1 MEVPFPIMKK
11 DVPLEC
17 AKYIK
22 NYVIDSSRRGSGTH
36 ITWANTFLKQH
47 CRTIRRLHRNYNIGA
62 SSRYDRNRR
71 ANINRHT
78 AQLASMATNGVKLQ
92 KKKPK
97 PRPTE
102 KQGITIPRSI
112 RHALILDQ
120 QAIGTPLEGKWATAV
135 TKEMDGLE
143 RLCVFDYHPPN
154 TRFSRKDGWQFAPMH
169 MIFDIKADG
178 RYKAR
183 LCVGGNVLDVSAHTT
198 YSSTIQ
204 DISVRLLM
212 VIAAQTDYT

>member
-1 MEVPFPIMKK
+1 LDIYNQFQVEDDADHEFEKIVDHKWKDGVLILTARFQGATDEGNIMEVPFPVMKK

-22 NYVIDSSRRGSGTH
+22 NYVIDSSTRGSDIHT
-36 ITWANTFLKQH
+36 TWANTFLKQH
-47 CRTIRRLHRNYNIGA
+47 CRTICRLHRDYNIGA

-71 ANINRHT
+71 AKINRHT
-78 AQLASMATNGVKLQ
+78 AQLASLATNGVKLP

-112 RHALILDQ
+112 RHALLLDQ

-135 TKEMDGLE
+135 AK
-143 RLCVFDYHPPN
+143 
-154 TRFSRKDGWQFAPMH
+154 K
-169 MIFDIKADG
+169 
-178 RYKAR
+178 
-183 LCVGGNVLDVSAHTT
+183 
-198 YSSTIQ
+198 
-204 DISVRLLM
+204 
-212 VIAAQTDYT
+212 